1 MPYNADVTLSSKGQL
16 TLPAALRKL
25 WALKAGDRISL
36 QFGPDGRATM
46 TKRVR
51 RSILES
57 RKDLAPLKPRRPVR
71 QKDIDRAVAEAMTA
85 QELRIKGRK
94 AR

>member
-1 MPYNADVTLSSKGQL
+1 MSYKADVTLSSKGQL

-25 WALKAGDRISL
+25 WGLKAGDRVNL
-36 QFGPDGRATM
+36 QFGADGRAVM
-46 TKRVR
+46 TKRLR
-51 RSILES
+51 RSILQS
-57 RKDLAPLKPRRPVR
+57 RKDLAPLTLRRRVT

-94 AR
+94 AG